1 MPLIQISVVEGA
13 LSDQQKSQLIS
24 KVTEAALAVYGEG
37 LRPHC
42 WVIVNDVKSGQWGLG
57 GQGLTTE
64 AVKALMA
71 APSSG

>member
-13 LSDQQKSQLIS
+13 LTDQQKSQLIS
-24 KVTEAALAVYGEG
+24 KVTESVLAVYGEG
-37 LRPHC
+37 LRPHT

-71 APSSG
+71 APVAG

>member
-13 LSDQQKSQLIS
+13 LTNQQKSQIIS
-24 KVTEAALAVYGEG
+24 NVTESVLAVYGEG
-37 LRPHC
+37 LRPHT

-71 APSSG
+71 APVAK

>member
-13 LSDQQKSQLIS
+13 LTEQQKSQLIS
-24 KVTEAALAVYGEG
+24 SVTESVLAVYGEG
-37 LRPHC
+37 LRPHT
-42 WVIVNDVKSGQWGLG
+42 WVIVNDIKSGQWGLG

-71 APSSG
+71 APVAG